1 MPRRQPRR
9 GSGKHHPTALDTA
22 SAEHTD
28 EESLESTAFLQERVA
43 RFGMF
48 GSLVVL
54 GFLAYRALV
63 VILAGK
69 SSLLLHPSFT
79 LHFGSGVAL
88 IVLYL
93 SCRSG
98 TRSARSIRTL
108 ETICLFSCGTFL
120 IAMGSYIPAIA
131 KPDLIVMAAL
141 NASLV
146 SRAIYVPS
154 SARRTGL
161 LGAAFGLP
169 LGITVYSIYARVDP
183 ALYRS
188 LDPALASF
196 SSHELALRMVVEA
209 APWWICTVVVTVAAS
224 RVIYGLRRA
233 VREVRRLG
241 QYQLESRLGSGGMG
255 VVYRAR
261 HAMLRRP
268 TAVKLLPQ
276 ESAGE
281 GSVKRFELEVRQT
294 ARLSHPNT
302 VTIFDYGRTPAG
314 VFYYAMELLDGLT
327 LDDIVRND
335 GPQPA
340 ARVLHVLAQAAGA
353 LSEAHQA
360 GLIHR
365 DIKPA
370 NVMLCRAGGLFDVT
384 KVLDFG
390 LVKEIARADTTAL
403 TKADSLTGTPQYMAP
418 EAITAP
424 DSIDHRVDLY
434 ALGALGY
441 YLVSGEHVFNGRS
454 LVEICSQHLHADPI
468 PPSDRLGTPVDA
480 DLEALLMNLLEKDRD
495 ARPGSARDVVRRLE
509 ACAEYGKWTQTRA
522 EEWWASRGET
532 AVHSASLPVS
542 ETIDIAL
549 EGRHLLGR
557 S

>member
-1 MPRRQPRR
+1 MD
-9 GSGKHHPTALDTA
+9 TTA
-22 SAEHTD
+22 SALPSD
-28 EESLESTAFLQERVA
+28 EESLESTAFLQDRVA
-43 RFGMF
+43 RFGLF
-48 GSLVVL
+48 GSFVVL

-63 VILAGK
+63 MILAQK
-69 SSLLLHPSFT
+69 WSLLPHPAFT
-79 LHFGSGVAL
+79 LHFASGISLV
-88 IVLYL
+88 VLYL
-93 SCRSG
+93 GCRSG
-98 TRSARSIRTL
+98 TRSVRTIRAL
-108 ETICLFSCGTFL
+108 ETTCLFSCGTFF

-131 KPDLIVMAAL
+131 KPELIVMAAL

-154 SARRTGL
+154 SAWRTGL

-169 LGITVYSIYARVDP
+169 LGITTYSIYSRVDP
-183 ALYRS
+183 AVFRA
-188 LDPALASF
+188 LDPELASY
-196 SSHELALRMVVEA
+196 SSRDFALRMVVEA

-241 QYQLESRLGSGGMG
+241 QYQLESRVGAGGMG

-281 GSVKRFELEVRQT
+281 GNVKRFELEVRQT

-314 VFYYAMELLDGLT
+314 VFYYAMELLDGMT
-327 LDDIVRND
+327 LDAIVQID

-340 ARVLHVLAQAAGA
+340 ARVIHVLAQAAGA
-353 LSEAHQA
+353 LSEAHEA

-390 LVKEIARADTTAL
+390 LVKQIARADTTAL

-418 EAITAP
+418 EAITSP

-441 YLVSGEHVFNGRS
+441 YLMTGEHVFNGRS
-454 LVEICSQHLHADPI
+454 LVEICSQHLHADPV
-468 PPSDRLGTPVDA
+468 PPSDRLGVAVDA
-480 DLEALLMNLLEKDRD
+480 ELEALVMNLLEKN
-495 ARPGSARDVVRRLE
+495 RDVRPSSAKEVLRKLE
-509 ACAEYGKWTQTRA
+509 ACGEYGKWTQSRA
-522 EEWWASRGET
+522 EEWWAARGDA
-532 AVHSASLPVS
+532 AVRSASLPVS
-542 ETIDIAL
+542 ETIDVAL

>member
-1 MPRRQPRR
+1 M
-9 GSGKHHPTALDTA
+9 DTA
-22 SAEHTD
+22 SAVHTD
-28 EESLESTAFLQERVA
+28 DESRESTAFLQDRVA
-43 RFGMF
+43 RFGLF
-48 GSLVVL
+48 GSFVVL
-54 GFLAYRALV
+54 GFLTYRALV
-63 VILAGK
+63 VILAQK
-69 SSLLLHPSFT
+69 WAWLVHPAFT
-79 LHFGSGVAL
+79 LHFASGVSL
-88 IVLYL
+88 VVLYL
-93 SCRSG
+93 GCRSG
-98 TRSARSIRTL
+98 TRSAKTIRAL
-108 ETICLFSCGTFL
+108 ETTCLLSCGTFF

-131 KPDLIVMAAL
+131 KPELVVMAAL

-161 LGAAFGLP
+161 LGAAFGIP
-169 LGITVYSIYARVDP
+169 LGITTYSIYARVEP
-183 ALYRS
+183 ALFRG
-188 LDPALASF
+188 LDPELASY
-196 SSHELALRMVVEA
+196 SSHEFALRMVVEA

-241 QYQLESRLGSGGMG
+241 QYQLESRLGAGGMG

-327 LDDIVRND
+327 LDAIVQTD

-340 ARVLHVLAQAAGA
+340 ARVIHVLAQAAGA

-434 ALGALGY
+434 ALGALAY
-441 YLVSGEHVFNGRS
+441 YLVTGEHVFNGRS
-454 LVEICSQHLHADPI
+454 LVEICSQHLHAAPVR
-468 PPSDRLGTPVDA
+468 PSDRLGAPVDPA
-480 DLEALLMNLLEKDRD
+480 LEALILNLLEKDRD
-495 ARPGSARDVVRRLE
+495 ARASSARDVLRRLE
-509 ACAEYGKWTQTRA
+509 ACAEHGKWTQTRA
-522 EEWWASRGET
+522 EEWWASRGDAT
-532 AVHSASLPVS
+532 VRSASLPVS